1 MLAYDSPTAKASIMK
16 NLFFA
21 SMLAVAAT
29 TCLNATA
36 GSITLTGDGV
46 TSTGIAV
53 SAAATFKFS
62 GNILTIT
69 LQNTSGRNSR
79 QDTQDNTLTG
89 IFWSF
94 KDNLNPVLKPL
105 SATIESGSSIIGTCS
120 MINCTGVT
128 NVDGEFGYDYEATG
142 LPRGTDRGIS
152 SAGYLKTGLANNIGN
167 FNGGAAGLNLDGI
180 AGLGG
185 INFGL
190 ISGAPGYNPDNVL
203 DGKPMISDTVV
214 FRLSGVRGLDVSNL
228 SLANFQYGTSFSDLN
243 VLDDFPALAAVP
255 EPSILALFGLGLLG
269 LGSMRRFA
277 KTDDQQPDLG

>member
-1 MLAYDSPTAKASIMK
+1 MK
-16 NLFFA
+16 NLLFT
-21 SMLAVAAT
+21 SVLTIAAT

-53 SAAATFKFS
+53 SAAATFNFS

-69 LQNTSGRNSR
+69 LQNTSGRNAR

-105 SATIESGSSIIGTCS
+105 SATIGSGSSIIGTCS
-120 MINCTGVT
+120 VVNCTGVT
-128 NVDGEFGYDYEATG
+128 NVGGEFGYDYEVTG
-142 LPRGTDRGIS
+142 LPRGADRGIS
-152 SAGYLKTGLANNIGN
+152 SAAYLNTGLTNNIGN
-167 FNGGAAGLNLDGI
+167 FNGGAAGTNLDGI

-185 INFGL
+185 INFGI
-190 ISGAPGYNPDNVL
+190 ISDAPGYNPNNAL

-228 SLANFQYGTSFSDLN
+228 SPANFQYGTSFSDLN
-243 VLDDFPALAAVP
+243 VLDDFPAIAAVP

-277 KTDDQQPDLG
+277 KTNDKQPDLA